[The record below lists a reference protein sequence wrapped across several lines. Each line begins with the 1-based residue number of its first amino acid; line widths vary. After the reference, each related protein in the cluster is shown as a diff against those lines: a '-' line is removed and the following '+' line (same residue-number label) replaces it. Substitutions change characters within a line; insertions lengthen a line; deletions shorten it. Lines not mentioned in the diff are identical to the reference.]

1 MLSCFSHVQ
10 LFATP
15 WTVATRLLS
24 SWDSPGKNTG
34 VGCHALLQGIFLTQG
49 SNSHLLHLLHW
60 QLSSLPLAAPGQLYG
75 PTMKVGFQNGQSI
88 EQLILAKQAD
98 PRRPRNPFFSRV
110 GYWYFPCSCI
120 LFRKCICR
128 MVKSPDSEVSTTALS
143 LTGNVT
149 GGMLF
154 NLLWLCFLICKKGI
168 GIDRSYLIKL
178 KVLHIVLMHGKESLN
193 ISYYH
198 WSVNI
203 SFHIQLPSFLP
214 MSVVYWYAHIMSTLD
229 IFPGWIQSF
238 SVNLHS

>member
-1 MLSCFSHVQ
+1 
-10 LFATP
+10 
-15 WTVATRLLS
+15 
-24 SWDSPGKNTG
+24 
-34 VGCHALLQGIFLTQG
+34 
-49 SNSHLLHLLHW
+49 
-60 QLSSLPLAAPGQLYG
+60 
-75 PTMKVGFQNGQSI
+75 
-88 EQLILAKQAD
+88 
-98 PRRPRNPFFSRV
+98 
-110 GYWYFPCSCI
+110 
-120 LFRKCICR
+120 
-128 MVKSPDSEVSTTALS
+128 MVKSPDSEVSTIALS

-214 MSVVYWYAHIMSTLD
+214 MSVVY
-229 IFPGWIQSF
+229 
-238 SVNLHS
+238 